1 LTDEEQLLLT
11 RVWQK
16 WRFSAPQTH
25 LWLIKLWFS
34 ASTFMVKIATFAK
47 PENVSSNYSMP
58 NNITK
63 TLKLNKKNFDHIQG
77 RKFFYSPQMCWLT
90 FIVQTLVLLL
100 YIYFLF
106 TDSNL
111 TVLWIVGLLIFLY
124 LPIHMFHKL
133 IYKNPIF
140 IINRNQLYYTK
151 TEKYYDL
158 IKCDLDEAFVGKYNF
173 SMTLKLTDHATK
185 ETIRENF
192 WYIEYDG
199 ELRTI
204 LKPYYKDK

>member
-1 LTDEEQLLLT
+1 
-11 RVWQK
+11 
-16 WRFSAPQTH
+16 
-25 LWLIKLWFS
+25 
-34 ASTFMVKIATFAK
+34 
-47 PENVSSNYSMP
+47 
-58 NNITK
+58 
-63 TLKLNKKNFDHIQG
+63 
-77 RKFFYSPQMCWLT
+77 
-90 FIVQTLVLLL
+90 
-100 YIYFLF
+100 
-106 TDSNL
+106 
-111 TVLWIVGLLIFLY
+111 
-124 LPIHMFHKL
+124 MFHKL

-173 SMTLKLTDHATK
+173 SMTLRLTDHTTD

-199 ELRTI
+199 ELRAI